1 MEIPVGRDTWIEYR
15 NSDDC
20 LITFAPFRCSFV
32 FLRGGSRM
40 EEGGYL
46 EIFLVLFFSFSFCF
60 VVVHTFVMRGGI
72 DGSGFFEQ
80 CL

>member
-40 EEGGYL
+40 EERGYL
-46 EIFLVLFFSFSFCF
+46 EIFLVLFFYFSFCLE
-60 VVVHTFVMRGGI
+60 HTFVMRGGI